1 MTHPR
6 LATLL
11 LIPFLAAAC
20 AQGEPTAVDP
30 AALQPTTPALAQSSA
45 TVEVVEFSFP
55 VNFLFPVACLNGSVL
70 VSGTVFGRDRIV
82 TRPDGSVHIA
92 EKLDVSDVTIGLGGQ
107 LWTAGPNAFEMFVI
121 NLAADGST
129 RQIEHLG
136 AVIFRGEDGQPE
148 LQLVHRIN
156 HVRLSNGELQL
167 DRNIFG
173 IRCIAPNG

>member
-6 LATLL
+6 LAPLL

-20 AQGEPTAVDP
+20 LQGEPTAVDP
-30 AALQPTTPALAQSSA
+30 AALQPTTPAPAQSGA
-45 TVEVVEFSFP
+45 AVELVEFSFP

-82 TRPDGSVHIA
+82 TRSDGSVHIA

-107 LWTAGPNAFEMFVI
+107 LWTAGPNASEMFVL
-121 NLAADGST
+121 NFAADGST

-136 AVIFRGEDGQPE
+136 AVIFRGEDGRPE
-148 LQLVHRIN
+148 LQLFHRIN
-156 HVRLSNGELQL
+156 HVRLPNGELQL

-173 IRCIAPNG
+173 IRCLAPNG